1 MYYNGLSPRGPLG
14 LPVPTVVPGATSGV
28 HDVLLLLLLCLRYV
42 FAADPREYGCFS
54 RQPL

>member
-1 MYYNGLSPRGPLG
+1 MYYTGLSPCGPLG

-28 HDVLLLLLLCLRYV
+28 HDVLLLLCLRYV